1 MLVVVTGVSRGI
13 GKAIAERFISNGD
26 TVIGIGRSNTIAAP
40 NFKFVC
46 CDLSDSKQVDTL
58 RFPFAEHNEIVL
70 VNNAGAIGEINRIAD
85 IDSNTIEEVI
95 NVNTIAPMLLS
106 QLFCKSLRNQQLTI
120 VNISSGAGK
129 RPIASW
135 ASYCASKAAL
145 DLFSETLQI
154 EEIERNV
161 ATRVYSVAP
170 GVVDTA
176 MQEAIRNSE
185 NSAFSLRQQF
195 VDYHKNQALIAP
207 ATVADQILR
216 LVQLRPTKAV
226 VFSLKDLEH

>member
-13 GKAIAERFISNGD
+13 GKAVAERFISNGD
-26 TVIGIGRSNTIAAP
+26 TVIGIGRNNALAAP
-40 NFKFVC
+40 NFHFLN
-46 CDLSDSKQVDTL
+46 CDLSDSKEIKKL
-58 RFPFAEHNEIVL
+58 NFPFEEHSEIVL
-70 VNNAGAIGEINRIAD
+70 VNNAGAIGEINRIAELE
-85 IDSNTIEEVI
+85 SGTIEEVI
-95 NVNTIAPMLLS
+95 KINTIAPMLLS
-106 QLFCKSLRNQQLTI
+106 QQFCKSLKNQKLTI

-154 EEIERNV
+154 EEQERKKS
-161 ATRVYSVAP
+161 TRIYSVAP

-176 MQEAIRNSE
+176 MQETIRNSE

-207 ATVADQILR
+207 SKVADQIFK
-216 LVQLRPTKAV
+216 LVHLRPTHSV